1 MWMPTNKTSL
11 FRVFSLLVIF
21 ALLLTSCVP
30 SQGLEGTGGEGGT
43 EEPAPPTEEPAPPT
57 EEPAPPT
64 EPPAE
69 PSEEPPTEPPAQPV
83 DPPTATNT
91 SEPAQ
96 AAQGAQSDPQV
107 QPTATNTVTPTA
119 TTDPGQG
126 NAPVIPP
133 AATSTPTA
141 TSQSGAG
148 SQGAQIPATATN
160 TPSPTPQ
167 TGSGAQGNLAAPD
180 PYVGLGVACNN
191 DLSATFTITNIGG
204 PLTGGS
210 YTVSEPGKSPVSFP
224 LDLNSNQSISVNA
237 AGNATVTVK
246 YSTSQLDTVNLQAV
260 GTCLPLPA
268 ATSTS
273 TATATKT
280 PKPTNTP
287 GPTRTPTMTR
297 TPTAT
302 NTPGPSPTPSNTF
315 TPSPTR
321 TPRPTRTP
329 TSTPTP
335 GPSPTQTSSKTPR
348 PTNTPS
354 KTPTPSNTPLPSA
367 TPTLTFTPQPTSTPV
382 DGQLDLKVFCN
393 TDQTATFLITN
404 ISGSVSDGTYLLSDP
419 TQSGPVDLQ
428 PGQSVT
434 INGAGNANMTVT
446 YKTSFL
452 SSVTL
457 NVTGSCSR
465 RPTPTPTAT
474 SDQPVNPPVLS
485 VQGACG
491 GVNTG
496 TAVFTITNSGGAM
509 TTPYTYQVVDD
520 TGAIVDSGTINLGPG
535 QSSNVTVSGSS
546 QSFTLSSPND
556 ASLTTVVDMSTCVTA
571 APPPQADLTVNGSCT
586 ANNGTATFTIT
597 NNGADMAAPY
607 PYVIV
612 DASGAVVSSGAIDL
626 DANQST
632 TVTYT
637 GASPSYTFATPSD
650 ASLTTTVDMS
660 ACVNAAP
667 PPPPAPPADLTV
679 SGVCAANNGTAT
691 FTITNQGSDMT
702 APYSYVIL
710 DANGAVAGTGT
721 IDLAANQSTVISV
734 TGSSTSYT
742 FATPNDA
749 ALTTVVDMSACLA
762 AAAAAAPPPPPVL
775 PPADLSI
782 SGACTAVG
790 GTATFVLT
798 NNGADMTVPYPYTI
812 TDASGAVVQTGTI
825 SLLAGQSIT
834 LAVNGPSTGYT
845 FATPGDPAL
854 TTVADMTTC
863 VLPPPPPPSLSANG
877 VCVSPDLAEFTVTNN
892 GGDMTAPVT
901 FTITDQNGNVVQSGK
916 IQLKAGES
924 VTLQVTG
931 PNQVYILN
939 LTDAAGTTVRA
950 AMSDCVE
957 PITSVAPAEPDI
969 CIQCLVFHTFRDDN
983 LEVYRL
989 DGIEG
994 QPGFKLYNLSKDEA
1008 VDSRPSRAPND
1019 SWVVFQSNRDGNVE
1033 LYYTDLLGSGEAIRL
1048 TETQANNTNP
1058 MYGPDAQTVVFQ
1070 SDRNGRFDLFTIDQQ
1085 SGEEVQITS
1094 NPADDVNPFFSPEI
1108 ETLVFQSNRNGNWDL
1123 YVLDVETL
1131 TEKRLTDSPEDETF
1145 PAWSPNGK
1153 LIAYIVEDED
1163 GGTNLFAMNV
1173 ETGQVKQVTT
1183 DGKTVNAVWS
1193 PEGDRIAYQS
1203 ERDGNLDVYSF
1214 DFRTNKEYRVTDYE
1228 GLDSGPTW
1236 DCGGTNLAFTSDRDD
1251 DPNIF
1256 QVFWQGGPAGNMTI
1270 DPATDKWSQWRPT
1283 NDVSSVGE

>member
-1 MWMPTNKTSL
+1 MWMPANRTSL
-11 FRVFSLLVIF
+11 LKIFSLMVIFSLL
-21 ALLLTSCVP
+21 LTACVP
-30 SQGLEGTGGEGGT
+30 SQELEGAGGEGGT

-57 EEPAPPT
+57 EEPLPPTEEPAPPT

-69 PSEEPPTEPPAQPV
+69 PSGEPPTEPPVQPI

-91 SEPAQ
+91 TEVQETQP
-96 AAQGAQSDPQV
+96 DPPS
-107 QPTATNTVTPTA
+107 QPTATFTNTPTP
-119 TTDPGQG
+119 TSNPGEES
-126 NAPVIPP
+126 APVAPQT
-133 AATSTPTA
+133 ATSTPSPA
-141 TSQSGAG
+141 PQVGSA
-148 SQGAQIPATATN
+148 SQGN
-160 TPSPTPQ
+160 PTD
-167 TGSGAQGNLAAPD
+167 PD

-191 DLSATFTITNIGG
+191 DLSATFTITNVGG
-204 PLTGGS
+204 PLNGGS
-210 YTVSEPGKSPVSFP
+210 YTVSEPGKSPVTYP
-224 LDLNSNQSISVNA
+224 LDLNTNQSISVNA
-237 AGNATVTVK
+237 AGNATVTVA
-246 YSTSQLDTVNLQAV
+246 YSTSELETVNLQAV

-287 GPTRTPTMTR
+287 GPTRTPTLTR

-321 TPRPTRTP
+321 TPKPTRTP

-335 GPSPTQTSSKTPR
+335 GPSPTMTSSKTPK

-404 ISGSVSDGTYLLSDP
+404 ISGSVSDGTYVLSDP
-419 TQSGPVDLQ
+419 AQSGPVDLQ
-428 PGQSVT
+428 PGQSMT
-434 INGAGNANMTVT
+434 INGAGNASMTVT
-446 YKTSFL
+446 YRTSFL

-457 NVTGSCSR
+457 SVTGSCSR

-474 SDQPVNPPVLS
+474 SQPDNPPALS
-485 VQGACG
+485 IQGVCSGA
-491 GVNTG
+491 NTG
-496 TAVFTITNSGGAM
+496 TAIFTITNNGGAM

-520 TGAIVDSGTINLGPG
+520 TGAIVDSGTINLASG
-535 QSSNVTVSGSS
+535 QSTTVTVSGGS
-546 QSFTLSSPND
+546 QSFTFSSPND
-556 ASLTTVVDMSTCVTA
+556 VALTSIVDVSACQT
-571 APPPQADLTVNGSCT
+571 PPPPPPANLTVNGACT
-586 ANNGTATFTIT
+586 ANNG
-597 NNGADMAAPY
+597 
-607 PYVIV
+607 V
-612 DASGAVVSSGAIDL
+612 
-626 DANQST
+626 
-632 TVTYT
+632 
-637 GASPSYTFATPSD
+637 
-650 ASLTTTVDMS
+650 
-660 ACVNAAP
+660 
-667 PPPPAPPADLTV
+667 
-679 SGVCAANNGTAT
+679 AT

-702 APYSYVIL
+702 VPYSYVIL
-710 DANGAVAGTGT
+710 DDNGAVAGTGT
-721 IDLAANQSTVISV
+721 IMLAANQSTVISV
-734 TGSSTSYT
+734 SGASSSYT

-749 ALTTVVDMSACLA
+749 ALTTVVDMTACAASATPTS
-762 AAAAAAPPPPPVL
+762 PPPP

-812 TDASGAVVQTGTI
+812 SDASGAVVQTGTI

-834 LAVNGPSTGYT
+834 LTVSGSSTGYT

-854 TTVADMTTC
+854 TTVVDMTTC
-863 VLPPPPPPSLSANG
+863 VLPPPPPPSLNANG
-877 VCVSPDLAEFTVTNN
+877 VCVSQDLAEFTVTNN

-901 FTITDQNGNVVQSGK
+901 FTITDQNGNVIQSGK

-931 PNQVYILN
+931 PSQVFILN

-1019 SWVVFQSNRDGNVE
+1019 SWVVFQSTRDGNVE

-1048 TETQANNTNP
+1048 TETQSNNTNP
-1058 MYGPDAQTVVFQ
+1058 MYAPDAQTVVFQ

-1085 SGEEVQITS
+1085 TGEETQITS
-1094 NPADDVNPFFSPEI
+1094 NPADDINPYYSPEI
-1108 ETLVFQSNRNGNWDL
+1108 ETLVFQSDRNGNWDL

-1131 TEKRLTDSPEDETF
+1131 TEKRLTDSATDEIF

-1153 LIAYIVEDED
+1153 LIAYLVQGED
-1163 GGTNLFAMNV
+1163 GSTNLFAMNV

-1214 DFRTNKEYRVTDYE
+1214 DFRTNKEYRVTEYE

-1236 DCGGTNLAFTSDRDD
+1236 DCGGTNLAFTSDRDG

>member
-1 MWMPTNKTSL
+1 MWIPKNKPSL
-11 FRVFSLLVIF
+11 FRVFSLLVILS
-21 ALLLTSCVP
+21 LLLTSCVP
-30 SQGLEGTGGEGGT
+30 SQGLEGTGGQSGT
-43 EEPAPPTEEPAPPT
+43 EEPAAPTEEPAPPT
-57 EEPAPPT
+57 EEPAAPT
-64 EPPAE
+64 
-69 PSEEPPTEPPAQPV
+69 EEPPTEPPAPPV
-83 DPPTATNT
+83 EPPTATNT
-91 SEPAQ
+91 PEQPQ

-107 QPTATNTVTPTA
+107 LPNATFTYTPTPTA

-126 NAPVIPP
+126 NAPVVPP
-133 AATSTPTA
+133 AATNTPTA
-141 TSQSGAG
+141 TSQSNVGG
-148 SQGAQIPATATN
+148 QGAQEPTATN
-160 TPSPTPQ
+160 TPTATPQ
-167 TGSGAQGNLAAPD
+167 SAGSAQGNVAAPD

-191 DLSATFTITNIGG
+191 DLSATFTMTNIGG

-210 YTVSEPGKSPVSFP
+210 YTVSEPGKSPVSYP

-237 AGNATVTVK
+237 AGNATVTVN
-246 YSTSQLDTVNLQAV
+246 YSTSQLDTVNLQAI

-268 ATSTS
+268 ATNTPTP
-273 TATATKT
+273 TASKTPTATKT
-280 PKPTNTP
+280 PGPSKTPTA
-287 GPTRTPTMTR
+287 TRTA
-297 TPTAT
+297 TAT

-329 TSTPTP
+329 TATNTP
-335 GPSPTQTSSKTPR
+335 GPSPTPTNSKTPK
-348 PTNTPS
+348 PTNIPS
-354 KTPTPSNTPLPSA
+354 NTPTPSNTPLPSA
-367 TPTLTFTPQPTSTPV
+367 TPTFTFTPAPTSTPV

-404 ISGSVSDGTYLLSDP
+404 ISGSVSDGTYLLSEP
-419 TQSGPVDLQ
+419 AQSGPVDIQ

-434 INGAGNANMTVT
+434 INGAGNASMTVT

-496 TAVFTITNSGGAM
+496 TAIFTITNNGGAM
-509 TTPYTYQVVDD
+509 TTPYNYQVVGDNG
-520 TGAIVDSGTINLGPG
+520 TVVDSGTINLAPG
-535 QSSNVTVSGSS
+535 QSTNVTVSGSS

-556 ASLTTVVDMSTCVTA
+556 ASLTTVVDMSTCVAA
-571 APPPQADLTVNGSCT
+571 APPAPPADLTVNGSCT

-597 NNGADMAAPY
+597 NNGSDMTTPY
-607 PYVIV
+607 PYVVV
-612 DASGAVVSSGAIDL
+612 DATGAVVASGAIDL

-637 GASPSYTFATPSD
+637 GTSPSYTFATPND
-650 ASLTTTVDMS
+650 PALTTTVDMS

-667 PPPPAPPADLTV
+667 PPPPAPPANLTV
-679 SGVCAANNGTAT
+679 TGACSANNGTAT
-691 FTITNQGSDMT
+691 FTITNQGAAMT
-702 APYSYVIL
+702 TPYTYVIL

-749 ALTTVVDMSACLA
+749 TLTTVVDMSACA
-762 AAAAAAPPPPPVL
+762 AAAAVAPPPPPAL

-782 SGACTAVG
+782 TGACTAMG
-790 GTATFVLT
+790 GTATYVLT

-812 TDASGAVVQTGTI
+812 TDASGVVVQTGTI

-834 LAVNGPSTGYT
+834 LTVSGSSTGYT
-845 FATPGDPAL
+845 FSTPGNAAL
-854 TTVADMTTC
+854 TTVVDMTKC
-863 VLPPPPPPSLSANG
+863 VPPPPPPPSLTANG
-877 VCVSPDLAEFTVTNN
+877 ICVSPEVAEFTVTNN
-892 GGDMTAPVT
+892 GGDMSAPFT
-901 FTITDQNGNVVQSGK
+901 FTITDQSGTVIQSGK
-916 IQLKAGES
+916 IRLKAGES
-924 VTLQVTG
+924 VTLQVNG
-931 PNQVYILN
+931 PYQVLILN
-939 LTDAAGTTVRA
+939 LTDPAGTTVRA
-950 AMSDCVE
+950 AMADCVK
-957 PITSVAPAEPDI
+957 PISSVGPAEPGI

-994 QPGFKLYNLSKDEA
+994 QADFKLYNLSKDEA

-1048 TETQANNTNP
+1048 TETQSNNTNP
-1058 MYGPDAQTVVFQ
+1058 MYAPDAQTIVFQ

-1085 SGEEVQITS
+1085 TGEEVQITS
-1094 NPADDVNPFFSPEI
+1094 NPADDINAFYSPEI

-1131 TEKRLTDSPEDETF
+1131 TEKRLTDSPADETF

-1153 LIAYIVEDED
+1153 LIAYIAQDEN

-1173 ETGQVKQVTT
+1173 ETGQVKQVTF

-1214 DFRTNKEYRVTDYE
+1214 DFRDNKEYRVTEYD

-1236 DCGGTNLAFTSDRDD
+1236 DCGGTNLAFTSDRDG

-1256 QVFWQGGPAGNMTI
+1256 QVFWQGGSAGNMTI

-1283 NDVSSVGE
+1283 NDVSSIGE